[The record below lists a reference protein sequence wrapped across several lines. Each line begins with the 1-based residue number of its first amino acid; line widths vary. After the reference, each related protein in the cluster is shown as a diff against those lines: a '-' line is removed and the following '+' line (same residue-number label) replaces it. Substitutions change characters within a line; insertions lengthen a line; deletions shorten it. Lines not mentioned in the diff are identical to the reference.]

1 MTFSAEARLCCI
13 AAGELTNVSAAELV
27 SPLRG
32 SPAVASTRQIAM
44 WLFYEWKRPESWSEL
59 GRAFNRDRTT
69 VRHGV
74 NTVSQ
79 RMLDDESGLG
89 RKVREALKQLRRS

>member
-1 MTFSAEARLCCI
+1 MSFDPDARLCCI
-13 AAGELTNVSAAELV
+13 AAGELMNVSAAELV

-44 WLFYEWKRPESWSEL
+44 WLFYEWKRPHSWTEL
-59 GRAFNRDRTT
+59 GLAFGRDRTT

-74 NTVSQ
+74 NRVSD
-79 RMLDDESGLG
+79 RMDRDDRLG
-89 RKVREALKQLRRS
+89 RDVRGALSSLRKAQ

>member
-1 MTFSAEARLCCI
+1 VSFSPEARTCCI
-13 AAGELTNVSAAELV
+13 AAGELMNVSAAELV

-44 WLFYEWKRPESWSEL
+44 WLFYEWRRPESWSEL
-59 GRAFNRDRTT
+59 GRAFGRDRTT

-74 NTVSQ
+74 NSVSN
-79 RMLDDESGLG
+79 RMIADEDGLG
-89 RKVREALKQLRRS
+89 RKVRGALKQLRRA